1 MEYVKVI
8 NSSQCEGRGRLEES
22 GMKEGREVKIEKMP
36 EMGKIRKNEGVENMG
51 RGTNGRG

>member
-1 MEYVKVI
+1 MECVKVI

-22 GMKEGREVKIEKMP
+22 GMKEGRKIEKMP
-36 EMGKIRKNEGVENMG
+36 GMGKIRRNEGVENMR